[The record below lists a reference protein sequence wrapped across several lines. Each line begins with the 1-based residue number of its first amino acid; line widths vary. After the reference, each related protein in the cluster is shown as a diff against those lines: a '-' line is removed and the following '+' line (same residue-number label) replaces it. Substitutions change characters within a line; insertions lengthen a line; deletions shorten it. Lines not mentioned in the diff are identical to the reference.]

1 MSFLKPIPN
10 HLPPHSIVLVRVDF
24 NVPLEAQG
32 KILDPSRILNH
43 LPTIRFL
50 KRFDCKIVLIAHL
63 GKPNGNYHA
72 ELSLKTLLPDLE
84 SLLQEKIDLQTL
96 ESFQIQSQITL
107 LENVRFYQGE
117 EANSDEFSQ
126 QLAGLGT
133 MFINDAFSVSH
144 RAHASTVG
152 ITRYLPS
159 YAGLALQKEFNGL
172 YGLLHNPKP
181 PITLLVGGKKLSDKI
196 GILEHLIPKVDQ
208 VLVGG
213 ACANAFYRA
222 QGKDIGK
229 SYFEVNMVPT
239 CIQLLTHYPD
249 KIILPVDFVQ
259 KDSANLDIG
268 NKTIKKFVSIIE
280 ESSSVIWAGPM
291 GKYEEKP
298 FDKGTKALLS
308 ALIKPGLLSVVGGGD
323 TIAAL
328 KNESELSQ
336 ITLVSLGGGA
346 MLEFLAK
353 EHLPGTDCL
362 LS

>member
-24 NVPLEAQG
+24 NVPLDNQG

-72 ELSLKTLLPDLE
+72 ELSLQTLLPDLE
-84 SLLQEKIDLQTL
+84 SLLQEKINLQPL
-96 ESFQIQSQITL
+96 ENFHIQSQITL

-117 EANSDEFSQ
+117 EANSEEFSQ
-126 QLAGLGT
+126 KLASLGT

-159 YAGLALQKEFNGL
+159 YAGLALQKEFNSL
-172 YGLLHNPKP
+172 YGILHNPKP
-181 PITLLVGGKKLSDKI
+181 PVTLIVGGKKLSDKI
-196 GILEHLIPKVDQ
+196 GVLEHLIPKVNQ
-208 VLVGG
+208 VLIGG

-222 QGKDIGK
+222 QGKDVGR

-239 CIQLLTHYPD
+239 CAELLTQYAD
-249 KIILPVDFVQ
+249 KIVLPIDFVQ
-259 KDSANLDIG
+259 KDGTNLDIG
-268 NKTIKKFVSIIE
+268 NKTIKKFVAMIQ
-280 ESSSVIWAGPM
+280 SSNSVIWAGPM
-291 GKYEEKP
+291 GKYEEVP
-298 FDKGTKALLS
+298 FDKGTKALLP
-308 ALIKPGLLSVVGGGD
+308 ALIKPSLLSVVGGGD

-328 KNESELSQ
+328 KSESQLNQ
-336 ITLVSLGGGA
+336 ISLVSLGGGA

>member
-10 HLPPHSIVLVRVDF
+10 YLPPHSVVLVRVDF
-24 NVPLEAQG
+24 NVPLDSSG
-32 KILDPSRILNH
+32 KILDTSRILSH

-72 ELSLKTLLPDLE
+72 ELSLRNLLPDLE
-84 SLLQEKIDLQTL
+84 SLLQEKIDLQQL

-117 EANSDEFSQ
+117 ETNSDEFSQ
-126 QLAGLGT
+126 KLASLGT

-152 ITRYLPS
+152 VTRYLPS
-159 YAGLALQKEFNGL
+159 YAGYALQKEFNAL
-172 YGLLHNPKP
+172 YGVLHNPKP
-181 PITLLVGGKKLSDKI
+181 PISLVIGGKKLSDKI
-196 GILEHLIPKVDQ
+196 GILEHLIHKVDR
-208 VLVGG
+208 VLIGG

-239 CIQLLTHYPD
+239 CMQLLAQYPD
-249 KIILPVDFVQ
+249 KIVLPVDFEQ
-259 KDSANLDIG
+259 KNGANLDIG
-268 NKTIKKFVSIIE
+268 SQTIKKFSAIIE
-280 ESSSVIWAGPM
+280 DSHSVIWAGPM
-291 GKYEEKP
+291 GKYEEPP
-298 FDKGTKALLS
+298 FDKGTKALLP
-308 ALIKPGLLSVVGGGD
+308 ALIKPGVVSIVGGGD

-328 KNESELSQ
+328 KSEAAFNQ
-336 ITLVSLGGGA
+336 ISLVSLGGGA